1 MFGNVL
7 KKDSTCVKVQVAPQP
22 RSLSI
27 IDGRPNNNN
36 YVKLTGVLSTK

>member
-1 MFGNVL
+1 MFDNVF

-22 RSLSI
+22 RSLSM

>member
-1 MFGNVL
+1 MFGNVF

-22 RSLSI
+22 RSLSV

>member
-7 KKDSTCVKVQVAPQP
+7 KKDSTRVKVQVAPQS
-22 RSLSI
+22 RSLSM